1 MIKNGFITLIL
12 KWSVEVVPH
21 VVHDFFHV
29 VKLLIELLGIGQ
41 HCIHSFRKRSDE
53 VVNLPVISNLL
64 VGPFRHFFS
73 CPSTYLC
80 NFTSYFAL
88 YTALVMLKGYLT

>member
-1 MIKNGFITLIL
+1 
-12 KWSVEVVPH
+12 
-21 VVHDFFHV
+21 
-29 VKLLIELLGIGQ
+29 
-41 HCIHSFRKRSDE
+41 
-53 VVNLPVISNLL
+53 LL